1 MQTTTIIYIIIA
13 LLFSIAISWFLYF
26 YQQKGQ
32 RNVDFVLFGLR
43 CISVFLLL
51 LLFINPT
58 IDRKQFIIQ
67 KSKLSVLVD
76 NSTSIKFFQKD
87 TLVQSIIDDFKTH
100 SELNERF
107 DINYYSF
114 GDKFQLNDS
123 LQFNESQTNIADPLN
138 KVNKVLIN
146 DSNAIVLITDG
157 NQTVGND
164 YEYSSIK
171 NPVFPLVVGDTTQ
184 YEDVKISQLNVNRYS
199 FINNQFPVEIFLQ
212 YEGNQSLKLRY
223 TIENKGKIIY
233 SKLISFSPQKNSQR
247 IEASIKATQEG
258 SNFYKAKIEYLE
270 NEKNKTNNLKNFSVE
285 VIDKQT
291 EVLILSSFYH
301 PDLGAL
307 KKSIESD
314 QQRKVSIRTLSKNN
328 IKLNDF
334 QLVILYQPNNEFKE
348 IINELTTRKANYFL
362 ISGSKTD
369 WNFVNNQNIG
379 IRKNYLNQD
388 ENYTASFNAG
398 FLNFSQKDIGFDN
411 FPPLV
416 NKYGETSISIPHQT
430 LFFQN
435 INGFT
440 SQEPLLATSNVN
452 NHKKVFLMGEGLWK
466 WRSTSYL
473 NSNSFQDFDEFIGN
487 LVQFASSKKVRNR
500 IDVNIKSIYN
510 ANARIQVGAFYVD
523 ENYQFDDRATLLF
536 TTINKETKEKK
547 VIPFSLTNNSYQL
560 ELTVLESGDYEYS
573 VDVEGQNITK
583 KGVFKINQ
591 FEIEQ
596 QFANANKEKLQR
608 LSNKS
613 EGVLYF
619 ENQETSLIDQ
629 LLTDKRFVSIQKS
642 VNTKEELINW
652 KWLLAIIVFLLSSE
666 WLTRK
671 YFGKI

>member
-100 SELNERF
+100 SELNKRF

-233 SKLISFSPQKNSQR
+233 SKLIRFSPQKNSQR

-334 QLVILYQPNNEFKE
+334 QLVILYQPNNDFKE
-348 IINELTTRKANYFL
+348 IINDLTTKKANYFL

-416 NKYGETSISIPHQT
+416 NKYGETSINIPHQT

-440 SQEPLLATSNVN
+440 TQEPLLATSNVN

-500 IDVNIKSIYN
+500 IDVNIEPIYN

-596 QFANANKEKLQR
+596 QFTNANKEKLQR

-629 LLTDKRFVSIQKS
+629 LLTDKRFLSIQKS
-642 VNTKEELINW
+642 VNTKEEIINL

>member
-32 RNVDFVLFGLR
+32 RKVDFVLFGLR
-43 CISVFLLL
+43 SLSVFLLF

-58 IDRKQFIIQ
+58 IDRKQLINQ

-114 GDKFQLNDS
+114 GDKFQINDS
-123 LQFNESQTNIADPLN
+123 LQFIESQTNLADPIN
-138 KVNKVLIN
+138 KVNKVLKD

-171 NPVFPLVVGDTTQ
+171 TPVFPLVVGDTTQ

-247 IEASIKATQEG
+247 IEASIKAIQEG

-285 VIDKQT
+285 VINKQT
-291 EVLILSSFYH
+291 EVLILSSFHH

-314 QQRKVSIRTLSKNN
+314 QQRKVSIRTLDENN
-328 IKLNDF
+328 IKLIDF

-348 IINELTTRKANYFL
+348 IINELSTRKANYFL

-369 WNFVNNQNIG
+369 WNFINNQNIG
-379 IRKNYLNQD
+379 IRKNYINQD

-416 NKYGETSISIPHQT
+416 NKFGETSISIPHQT

-435 INGFT
+435 INGFI
-440 SQEPLLATSNVN
+440 SQEPLLATSNEN
-452 NHKKVFLMGEGLWK
+452 NHKKVFLLGEGLWK

-500 IDVNIKSIYN
+500 IDVNIEPIYN
-510 ANARIQVGAFYVD
+510 ANTRIQVGAFYVD

-547 VIPFSLTNNSYQL
+547 TIPFSLKNNSFQL
-560 ELTVLESGDYEYS
+560 ELTTLEPGDYEYS

-583 KGVFKINQ
+583 KGVFKISQ

-613 EGVLYF
+613 KGVLYF
-619 ENQETSLIDQ
+619 ENQEASLIDQ
-629 LLTDKRFVSIQKS
+629 LLTDKRFVTIQKS

-652 KWLLAIIVFLLSSE
+652 KWLLAIIVFLLSAE
-666 WLTRK
+666 WFTRK

>member
-199 FINNQFPVEIFLQ
+199 FINKQFPVEIFLQ

-270 NEKNKTNNLKNFSVE
+270 NEKNKKNNLKNFSVE

-334 QLVILYQPNNEFKE
+334 QLFILYQPNNDFKE
-348 IINELTTRKANYFL
+348 IINDLTTKKANYFL

-416 NKYGETSISIPHQT
+416 NKYGETSINIPHQT

-440 SQEPLLATSNVN
+440 TQEPLLATSNVN

-500 IDVNIKSIYN
+500 IDVNIEPIYN

-596 QFANANKEKLQR
+596 QFTNANKEKLQR

-642 VNTKEELINW
+642 VNTKEELINL

>member
-100 SELNERF
+100 SELNKRF

-334 QLVILYQPNNEFKE
+334 QLVILYQPNNDFKE
-348 IINELTTRKANYFL
+348 IINDLTTKKANYFL

-416 NKYGETSISIPHQT
+416 NKYGETSINIPHQT

-440 SQEPLLATSNVN
+440 TQEPLLATSNVN

-500 IDVNIKSIYN
+500 IDVNIEPIYN

-596 QFANANKEKLQR
+596 QFTNANKEKLQR

-642 VNTKEELINW
+642 VNTKEELINL

>member
-138 KVNKVLIN
+138 KVNKVLKN

-233 SKLISFSPQKNSQR
+233 SKLI
-247 IEASIKATQEG
+247 
-258 SNFYKAKIEYLE
+258 L
-270 NEKNKTNNLKNFSVE
+270 
-285 VIDKQT
+285 
-291 EVLILSSFYH
+291 
-301 PDLGAL
+301 
-307 KKSIESD
+307 
-314 QQRKVSIRTLSKNN
+314 
-328 IKLNDF
+328 
-334 QLVILYQPNNEFKE
+334 
-348 IINELTTRKANYFL
+348 
-362 ISGSKTD
+362 
-369 WNFVNNQNIG
+369 
-379 IRKNYLNQD
+379 
-388 ENYTASFNAG
+388 
-398 FLNFSQKDIGFDN
+398 
-411 FPPLV
+411 
-416 NKYGETSISIPHQT
+416 
-430 LFFQN
+430 
-435 INGFT
+435 
-440 SQEPLLATSNVN
+440 
-452 NHKKVFLMGEGLWK
+452 
-466 WRSTSYL
+466 
-473 NSNSFQDFDEFIGN
+473 
-487 LVQFASSKKVRNR
+487 
-500 IDVNIKSIYN
+500 
-510 ANARIQVGAFYVD
+510 
-523 ENYQFDDRATLLF
+523 
-536 TTINKETKEKK
+536 
-547 VIPFSLTNNSYQL
+547 
-560 ELTVLESGDYEYS
+560 
-573 VDVEGQNITK
+573 
-583 KGVFKINQ
+583 
-591 FEIEQ
+591 
-596 QFANANKEKLQR
+596 
-608 LSNKS
+608 
-613 EGVLYF
+613 
-619 ENQETSLIDQ
+619 SLIH
-629 LLTDKRFVSIQKS
+629 I
-642 VNTKEELINW
+642 
-652 KWLLAIIVFLLSSE
+652 
-666 WLTRK
+666 
-671 YFGKI
+671 

>member
-199 FINNQFPVEIFLQ
+199 FINKQFPVEIFLQ

-270 NEKNKTNNLKNFSVE
+270 NEKNKKNNLKNFSVE

-334 QLVILYQPNNEFKE
+334 QLFILYQPNNDFKE
-348 IINELTTRKANYFL
+348 IINDLTTKKANYFL

-388 ENYTASFNAG
+388 ENYTTSFNAG

-416 NKYGETSISIPHQT
+416 NKYGETSINIPHQT

-440 SQEPLLATSNVN
+440 TQEPLLATSNVN

-500 IDVNIKSIYN
+500 IDVNIEPIYN

-596 QFANANKEKLQR
+596 QFTNANKQKLQR

-642 VNTKEELINW
+642 VNTKEELINL

>member
-100 SELNERF
+100 SELNKRF

-233 SKLISFSPQKNSQR
+233 SKLIRFSPQKNSQR

-314 QQRKVSIRTLSKNN
+314 QQRKVSIRTLSKNK

-334 QLVILYQPNNEFKE
+334 QLFILYQPNNDFKE
-348 IINELTTRKANYFL
+348 IINDLTTKKANYFL

-416 NKYGETSISIPHQT
+416 NKYGETSINIPHQT

-440 SQEPLLATSNVN
+440 TQEPLLATSNVN

-500 IDVNIKSIYN
+500 IDVNIEPIYN

-596 QFANANKEKLQR
+596 QFTNANKEKLQR

-629 LLTDKRFVSIQKS
+629 LLTDKRFLSIQKS
-642 VNTKEELINW
+642 VNTKEELINL

>member
-1 MQTTTIIYIIIA
+1 LQTTTIIYIIIA

-138 KVNKVLIN
+138 KVNKVLKN

-334 QLVILYQPNNEFKE
+334 QLVILYQPNNEFKK

>member
-1 MQTTTIIYIIIA
+1 LQTTTIIYIIIA

-100 SELNERF
+100 SELNKRF

-233 SKLISFSPQKNSQR
+233 SKLIRFSPQKNSQR

-334 QLVILYQPNNEFKE
+334 QLVILYQPNNDFKE
-348 IINELTTRKANYFL
+348 IINDLTTKKANYFL

-416 NKYGETSISIPHQT
+416 NKYGETSINIPHQT

-440 SQEPLLATSNVN
+440 TQEPLLATSNVN

-500 IDVNIKSIYN
+500 IDVNIEPIYN

-596 QFANANKEKLQR
+596 QFTNANKEKLQR

-629 LLTDKRFVSIQKS
+629 LLTDKRFLSIQKS
-642 VNTKEELINW
+642 VNTKEEIINL

>member
-1 MQTTTIIYIIIA
+1 LQTTTIIYIIIA

-32 RNVDFVLFGLR
+32 RKVDFVLFGLR
-43 CISVFLLL
+43 SLSVFLLF

-58 IDRKQFIIQ
+58 IDRKQLINQ

-114 GDKFQLNDS
+114 GDKFQINDS
-123 LQFNESQTNIADPLN
+123 LQFIESQTNLADPIN
-138 KVNKVLIN
+138 KVNKVLKD

-171 NPVFPLVVGDTTQ
+171 TPVFPLVVGDTTQ

-247 IEASIKATQEG
+247 IEASIKAIQEG

-285 VIDKQT
+285 VINKQT
-291 EVLILSSFYH
+291 EVLILSSFHH

-314 QQRKVSIRTLSKNN
+314 QQRKVSIRTLDENN
-328 IKLNDF
+328 IKLIDF

-348 IINELTTRKANYFL
+348 IINELSTRKANYFL

-369 WNFVNNQNIG
+369 WNFINNQNIG
-379 IRKNYLNQD
+379 IRKNYINQD

-416 NKYGETSISIPHQT
+416 NKFGETSISIPHQT

-435 INGFT
+435 INGFI
-440 SQEPLLATSNVN
+440 SQEPLLATSNEN
-452 NHKKVFLMGEGLWK
+452 NHKKVFLLGEGLWK

-500 IDVNIKSIYN
+500 IDVNIEPIYN
-510 ANARIQVGAFYVD
+510 ANTRIQVGAFYVD

-547 VIPFSLTNNSYQL
+547 TIPFSLKNNSFQL
-560 ELTVLESGDYEYS
+560 ELTTLEPGDYEYS

-583 KGVFKINQ
+583 KGVFKISQ

-613 EGVLYF
+613 KGVLYF
-619 ENQETSLIDQ
+619 ENQEASLIDQ
-629 LLTDKRFVSIQKS
+629 LLTDKRFVTIQKS

-652 KWLLAIIVFLLSSE
+652 KWLLAIIVFLLSAE
-666 WLTRK
+666 WFTRK

>member
-1 MQTTTIIYIIIA
+1 LQTTTIIYIIIA

-138 KVNKVLIN
+138 KVNKVLKN

-334 QLVILYQPNNEFKE
+334 QLVILYQPNNDFKE
-348 IINELTTRKANYFL
+348 IINDLTTKKANYFL

-642 VNTKEELINW
+642 VNTKEEIINL

>member
-233 SKLISFSPQKNSQR
+233 SKLIRFSPQKNSQR

-334 QLVILYQPNNEFKE
+334 QLVILYQPNNDFKE
-348 IINELTTRKANYFL
+348 IINDLTTKKANYFL

-416 NKYGETSISIPHQT
+416 NKYGETSINIPHQT

-440 SQEPLLATSNVN
+440 TQEPLLATSNVN

-500 IDVNIKSIYN
+500 IDVNIEPIYN

-596 QFANANKEKLQR
+596 QFTNANKEKLQR

-629 LLTDKRFVSIQKS
+629 LLTDKRFLSIQKS
-642 VNTKEELINW
+642 VNTKEELINL

>member
-138 KVNKVLIN
+138 KVNKVLKN

-171 NPVFPLVVGDTTQ
+171 NPVFPLVFGDTTQ

-596 QFANANKEKLQR
+596 QFSNANKEKLQR

>member
-100 SELNERF
+100 SELNKRF

-233 SKLISFSPQKNSQR
+233 SKLIRFSPQKNSQR

-334 QLVILYQPNNEFKE
+334 QLVILYQPNNDFKE
-348 IINELTTRKANYFL
+348 IINDLTTKKANYFL

-416 NKYGETSISIPHQT
+416 NKYGETSINIPHQT

-440 SQEPLLATSNVN
+440 TQEPLLATSNVN

-500 IDVNIKSIYN
+500 IDVNIEPIYN

-596 QFANANKEKLQR
+596 QFTNANKEKLQR

-629 LLTDKRFVSIQKS
+629 LLTDKRFLSIQKS
-642 VNTKEELINW
+642 VNTKEELINL

>member
-1 MQTTTIIYIIIA
+1 
-13 LLFSIAISWFLYF
+13 
-26 YQQKGQ
+26 
-32 RNVDFVLFGLR
+32 
-43 CISVFLLL
+43 LL

-138 KVNKVLIN
+138 KVNKVLKN

>member
-138 KVNKVLIN
+138 KVNKVLKN

-334 QLVILYQPNNEFKE
+334 QLVILYQPNNEFKK

-388 ENYTASFNAG
+388 ENYTASFNSG

>member
-138 KVNKVLIN
+138 KVNKVLKN

-435 INGFT
+435 INGFE

-642 VNTKEELINW
+642 LNTKEELINW

>member
-1 MQTTTIIYIIIA
+1 LQTTTIIYIIIA

-138 KVNKVLIN
+138 KVNKVLKN

-233 SKLISFSPQKNSQR
+233 SKLIRFSPQKNSQR

-334 QLVILYQPNNEFKE
+334 QLVILYQPNNDFKE
-348 IINELTTRKANYFL
+348 IINDLTTKKANYFL

-416 NKYGETSISIPHQT
+416 NKYGETSINIPHQT

-440 SQEPLLATSNVN
+440 TQEPLLATSNVN

-500 IDVNIKSIYN
+500 IDVNIEPIYN

-596 QFANANKEKLQR
+596 QFTNANKEKLQR

-629 LLTDKRFVSIQKS
+629 LLTDKRFLSIQKS
-642 VNTKEELINW
+642 VNTKEELINL

>member
-1 MQTTTIIYIIIA
+1 M
-13 LLFSIAISWFLYF
+13 
-26 YQQKGQ
+26 
-32 RNVDFVLFGLR
+32 
-43 CISVFLLL
+43 L

-100 SELNERF
+100 SELNKRF

-233 SKLISFSPQKNSQR
+233 SKLIRFSPQKNSQR

-334 QLVILYQPNNEFKE
+334 QLVILYQPNNDFKE
-348 IINELTTRKANYFL
+348 IINDLTTKKANYFL

-416 NKYGETSISIPHQT
+416 NKYGETSINIPHQT

-440 SQEPLLATSNVN
+440 TQEPLLATSNVN

-500 IDVNIKSIYN
+500 IDVNIEPIYN

-596 QFANANKEKLQR
+596 QFTNANKEKLQR

-629 LLTDKRFVSIQKS
+629 LLTDKRFLSIQKS
-642 VNTKEELINW
+642 VNTKEEIINL

>member
-233 SKLISFSPQKNSQR
+233 SKLIRFSPQKNSQR

-416 NKYGETSISIPHQT
+416 NKYGETSINIPHQT

-440 SQEPLLATSNVN
+440 TQEPLLATSNVN

-500 IDVNIKSIYN
+500 IDVNIEPIYN

-596 QFANANKEKLQR
+596 QFTNANKEKLQR

-629 LLTDKRFVSIQKS
+629 LLTDKRFLSIQKS
-642 VNTKEELINW
+642 VNTKEELINL

>member
-1 MQTTTIIYIIIA
+1 LQTTTIIYIIIA

-32 RNVDFVLFGLR
+32 GNVDFVLFGLR

-138 KVNKVLIN
+138 KVNKVLKN

-629 LLTDKRFVSIQKS
+629 LLTDKRFVRIQKS

>member
-100 SELNERF
+100 SELNKRF

-233 SKLISFSPQKNSQR
+233 SKLIRFSPQKNSQR

-314 QQRKVSIRTLSKNN
+314 QQRKVSIRTLSKNK

-334 QLVILYQPNNEFKE
+334 QLFILYQPNNDFKE
-348 IINELTTRKANYFL
+348 IINDLTTKNANYFL

-416 NKYGETSISIPHQT
+416 NKYGETSINIPHQT

-440 SQEPLLATSNVN
+440 TQEPLLATSNVN

-500 IDVNIKSIYN
+500 IDVNIEPIYN

-596 QFANANKEKLQR
+596 QFTNANKEKLQR

-642 VNTKEELINW
+642 VNTKEELINL

>member
-100 SELNERF
+100 SELNKRF

-233 SKLISFSPQKNSQR
+233 SKLIRFSPQKNSQR

-314 QQRKVSIRTLSKNN
+314 QQRKVSIRTLSKNK

-334 QLVILYQPNNEFKE
+334 QLFILYQPNNDFKE
-348 IINELTTRKANYFL
+348 IINDLTTKKANYFL

-416 NKYGETSISIPHQT
+416 NKYGETSINIPHQT

-440 SQEPLLATSNVN
+440 TQEPLLATSNVN

-500 IDVNIKSIYN
+500 IDVNIEPIYN

-596 QFANANKEKLQR
+596 QFTNANKEKLQR

-629 LLTDKRFVSIQKS
+629 LLTDKRFLSIQKS
-642 VNTKEELINW
+642 VNTKEEIINL

>member
-32 RNVDFVLFGLR
+32 RKVDFVLFGLR
-43 CISVFLLL
+43 SVSVFLLF

-58 IDRKQFIIQ
+58 IDRKQLINQ

-100 SELNERF
+100 SGLNERF

-114 GDKFQLNDS
+114 GDKFQINDS
-123 LQFNESQTNIADPLN
+123 LQFNESQTNLADPIN
-138 KVNKVLIN
+138 KVNKVLKD

-164 YEYSSIK
+164 YEYSSTK
-171 NPVFPLVVGDTTQ
+171 TPVFPLVVGDTTQ

-212 YEGNQSLKLRY
+212 YEGSQSLKLRY

-233 SKLISFSPQKNSQR
+233 SKLISLSPKKNSQR
-247 IEASIKATQEG
+247 IEASIKAAQEG

-285 VIDKQT
+285 VINKQT

-301 PDLGAL
+301 PDLGVL

-314 QQRKVSIRTLSKNN
+314 QQRKVSIRTLGESN
-328 IKLNDF
+328 IKLIDF
-334 QLVILYQPNNEFKE
+334 QLVILYQPNNEFKK
-348 IINELTTRKANYFL
+348 IINELSTRKANYFL

-369 WNFVNNQNIG
+369 WNFINNQNLG
-379 IRKNYLNQD
+379 IRKNYINQD

-416 NKYGETSISIPHQT
+416 NKFGETSISIPHQT

-435 INGFT
+435 INGFI
-440 SQEPLLATSNVN
+440 SQEPLLATSNEN
-452 NHKKVFLMGEGLWK
+452 NHKKVFLLGEGLWK

-500 IDVNIKSIYN
+500 IDVNIEPIYN
-510 ANARIQVGAFYVD
+510 ANTRIQVGAFYVD

-547 VIPFSLTNNSYQL
+547 TIPFSLKNNSFQL
-560 ELTVLESGDYEYS
+560 ELTALEPGDYEYS
-573 VDVEGQNITK
+573 VNVEGQNITK
-583 KGVFKINQ
+583 KGVFKISQ

-613 EGVLYF
+613 KGVLYF
-619 ENQETSLIDQ
+619 ENQEASLIDQ
-629 LLTDKRFVSIQKS
+629 LLTDKRFVTIQKS

-652 KWLLAIIVFLLSSE
+652 KWLLAIIVFLLSAE
-666 WLTRK
+666 WFTRK
-671 YFGKI
+671 YLGKI

>member
-100 SELNERF
+100 SELNKRF

-233 SKLISFSPQKNSQR
+233 SKLIRFSPQKNSQR

-285 VIDKQT
+285 LIDKQT

-314 QQRKVSIRTLSKNN
+314 QQRKVSIRTLSENN

-334 QLVILYQPNNEFKE
+334 QLVILYQPNNDFKE
-348 IINELTTRKANYFL
+348 IINDLTTKNANYFL

-416 NKYGETSISIPHQT
+416 NKYGETSINIPHQT

-440 SQEPLLATSNVN
+440 TQEPLLATSNVN

-500 IDVNIKSIYN
+500 IDVNIEPIYN

-596 QFANANKEKLQR
+596 QFTNANKEKLQR

-642 VNTKEELINW
+642 VNTKEELINL

>member
-440 SQEPLLATSNVN
+440 TQEPLLATSNVN

-500 IDVNIKSIYN
+500 IDVNIEPIYN

-596 QFANANKEKLQR
+596 QFTNANKEKLQR

-629 LLTDKRFVSIQKS
+629 LLTDKRFLSIQKS
-642 VNTKEELINW
+642 VNTKEELINL

>member
-138 KVNKVLIN
+138 KVNKVLKN

-233 SKLISFSPQKNSQR
+233 SKLIRFSPQKNSQR

-334 QLVILYQPNNEFKE
+334 QLVILYQPNNDFKE
-348 IINELTTRKANYFL
+348 IINDLTTKKANYFL

-416 NKYGETSISIPHQT
+416 NKYGETSINIPHQT

-440 SQEPLLATSNVN
+440 TQEPLLATSNVN

-500 IDVNIKSIYN
+500 IDVNIEPIYN

-596 QFANANKEKLQR
+596 QFTNANKEKLQR

-629 LLTDKRFVSIQKS
+629 LLTDKRFLSIQKS
-642 VNTKEELINW
+642 VNTKEELINL

>member
-334 QLVILYQPNNEFKE
+334 QLVILYQPNNDFKE
-348 IINELTTRKANYFL
+348 IINDLTTKKANYFL

-440 SQEPLLATSNVN
+440 TQEPLLATSNVN

-500 IDVNIKSIYN
+500 IDVNIEPIYN

-596 QFANANKEKLQR
+596 QFTNANKEKLQR

-629 LLTDKRFVSIQKS
+629 LLTDKRFLSIQKS
-642 VNTKEELINW
+642 VNTKEELINL

>member
-199 FINNQFPVEIFLQ
+199 FINKQFPVEIFLQ

-223 TIENKGKIIY
+223 TIENKAKIIY

-270 NEKNKTNNLKNFSVE
+270 NEKNKKNNLKNFSVE

-334 QLVILYQPNNEFKE
+334 QLFILYQPNNDFKE
-348 IINELTTRKANYFL
+348 IINDLTTKKANYFL

-388 ENYTASFNAG
+388 ENYTTSFNAG

-416 NKYGETSISIPHQT
+416 NKYGETSINIPHQT

-440 SQEPLLATSNVN
+440 TQEPLLATSNVN

-500 IDVNIKSIYN
+500 IDVNIEPIYN

-596 QFANANKEKLQR
+596 QFTNANKEKLQR

-642 VNTKEELINW
+642 VNTKEELINL

>member
-100 SELNERF
+100 SELNKRF

-233 SKLISFSPQKNSQR
+233 SKLIRFSPQKNSQR

-314 QQRKVSIRTLSKNN
+314 QQRKVSIRTLSKNK

-334 QLVILYQPNNEFKE
+334 QLFILYQPNNDFKE
-348 IINELTTRKANYFL
+348 IINDLTTKNANYFL

-416 NKYGETSISIPHQT
+416 NKYGETSINIPHQT

-440 SQEPLLATSNVN
+440 TQEPLLATSNVN

-500 IDVNIKSIYN
+500 IDVNIEPIYN

-596 QFANANKEKLQR
+596 QFTNANKEKLQR

-629 LLTDKRFVSIQKS
+629 LLTDKRFLSIQKS
-642 VNTKEELINW
+642 VNTKEELINL

>member
-100 SELNERF
+100 SELNKRF

-233 SKLISFSPQKNSQR
+233 SKLIRFSPQKNSQR

-314 QQRKVSIRTLSKNN
+314 QQRKVSIRTLSKNK

-334 QLVILYQPNNEFKE
+334 QLFILYQPNNDFKE
-348 IINELTTRKANYFL
+348 IINDLTTKKANYFL

-416 NKYGETSISIPHQT
+416 NKYGETSINIPHQT

-440 SQEPLLATSNVN
+440 TQEPLLATSNVN

-500 IDVNIKSIYN
+500 IDVNIEPIYN

-596 QFANANKEKLQR
+596 QFTNANKEKLQR

-642 VNTKEELINW
+642 VNTKEELINL

>member
-1 MQTTTIIYIIIA
+1 
-13 LLFSIAISWFLYF
+13 
-26 YQQKGQ
+26 
-32 RNVDFVLFGLR
+32 
-43 CISVFLLL
+43 L

-233 SKLISFSPQKNSQR
+233 SKLIRFSPQKNSQR

-334 QLVILYQPNNEFKE
+334 QLVILYQPNNDFKE
-348 IINELTTRKANYFL
+348 IINDLTTKKANYFL

-416 NKYGETSISIPHQT
+416 NKYGETSINIPHQT

-440 SQEPLLATSNVN
+440 TQEPLLATSNVN

-500 IDVNIKSIYN
+500 IDVNIEPIYN

-596 QFANANKEKLQR
+596 QFTNANKEKLQR

-629 LLTDKRFVSIQKS
+629 LLTDKRFLSIQKS
-642 VNTKEELINW
+642 VNTKEELINL

>member
-138 KVNKVLIN
+138 KVNKVLKN

>member
-100 SELNERF
+100 SELNKRF

-233 SKLISFSPQKNSQR
+233 SKLIRFSPQKNSQR

-334 QLVILYQPNNEFKE
+334 QLVILYQPNNDFKE
-348 IINELTTRKANYFL
+348 IINDLTTKKANYFL

-416 NKYGETSISIPHQT
+416 NKYGETSINIPHQT

-440 SQEPLLATSNVN
+440 TQEPLLATSNVN

-500 IDVNIKSIYN
+500 IDVNIEPIYN

-596 QFANANKEKLQR
+596 QFTNANKEKLQR

-613 EGVLYF
+613 EGFLYF

-629 LLTDKRFVSIQKS
+629 LLTDKRFLSIQKS
-642 VNTKEELINW
+642 VNTKEELINL

>member
-1 MQTTTIIYIIIA
+1 LQTTTIIYIIIA

-100 SELNERF
+100 SELNKRF

-233 SKLISFSPQKNSQR
+233 SKLIRFSPQKNSQR

-314 QQRKVSIRTLSKNN
+314 QQRKVSIRTLSKNK

-334 QLVILYQPNNEFKE
+334 QLFILYQPNNDFKE
-348 IINELTTRKANYFL
+348 IINDLTTKNANYFL

-416 NKYGETSISIPHQT
+416 NKYGETSINIPHQT

-440 SQEPLLATSNVN
+440 TQEPLLATSNVN

-500 IDVNIKSIYN
+500 IDVNIEPIYN

-596 QFANANKEKLQR
+596 QFTNANKEKLQR

-629 LLTDKRFVSIQKS
+629 LLTDKRFLSIQKS
-642 VNTKEELINW
+642 VNTKEELINL

>member
-138 KVNKVLIN
+138 KVNKVLKN

-184 YEDVKISQLNVNRYS
+184 YKDVKISQLNVNRYS

-642 VNTKEELINW
+642 LNTKEELINW

>member
-100 SELNERF
+100 SELNKRF

-199 FINNQFPVEIFLQ
+199 FINKQFPVEIFLQ

-233 SKLISFSPQKNSQR
+233 SKLIRFSPQKNSQR

-314 QQRKVSIRTLSKNN
+314 QQRKVSIRTLSKNK

-334 QLVILYQPNNEFKE
+334 QLFILYQPNNDFKE
-348 IINELTTRKANYFL
+348 IINDLTTKNANYFL

-416 NKYGETSISIPHQT
+416 NKYGETSINIPHQT

-440 SQEPLLATSNVN
+440 TQEPLLATSNVN

-500 IDVNIKSIYN
+500 IDVNIEPIYN

-596 QFANANKEKLQR
+596 QFTNANKEKLQR

-642 VNTKEELINW
+642 VNTKEELINL